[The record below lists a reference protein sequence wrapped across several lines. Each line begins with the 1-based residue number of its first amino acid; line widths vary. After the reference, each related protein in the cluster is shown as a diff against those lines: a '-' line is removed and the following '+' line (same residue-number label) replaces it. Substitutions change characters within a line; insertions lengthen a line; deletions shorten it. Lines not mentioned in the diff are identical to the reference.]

1 MNNTGNEEHNNS
13 GSDYKSD
20 NGIATD
26 NNENDNTG
34 TGSKNIIGL
43 DGRED
48 IERVTDRNNVDTNI
62 NENCG
67 DTT

>member
-20 NGIATD
+20 NGSATD

-48 IERVTDRNNVDTNI
+48 IERVTDINNVDTNS